1 MAQPATEP
9 AKGSSSTP
17 SPEHTEDAVTS
28 VHPVDEKLHPSRL
41 VPAALQ
47 HIAAMYAGVVTPPL
61 IIGQAV
67 GLDIEGRTRLIAAS
81 LLIAGIATLIQTI
94 GVKGFVGNRLPFVNA
109 ASSAG
114 IAPILAIAETNSE
127 GGQLPA
133 IYGAVMVAGVFCLAV
148 GPFFGRLLRFFPPLV
163 TGVVITLI
171 GVTLMPVPVGW
182 AQGGDK
188 AAADFGA
195 MRNLALAAF
204 TLGVILVIQR
214 FGKGFVKQVALLF
227 GLLIGTLVAIPF
239 GMADFSGLRSA
250 PVAALPTPFAFGAP
264 EFQPAAI
271 LSLCI
276 VMLVLMTE
284 SSAGMLA
291 LGEICDRRADSKVI
305 TRGLRT
311 DGLATLVGPVFGGF
325 PTSAFAQ
332 NVGVVS
338 LTRVRSRYVVAVAG
352 ATLLVLGA
360 FPVLG
365 AVVSLVPMPVL
376 GGAGIVLFGSIAV
389 SGIRTLSE
397 AGLDDSSN
405 IILVAVAL
413 GAGIIPLAA
422 PTFYAEF
429 PAWAQTVLGSGISAG
444 ALVAVTLNLF
454 FHHLGTRSR
463 PRPRHSNPP
472 RVLPCPPRGD
482 STPRPRAAPK
492 EKEAAWQHQRQPI
505 ASPSPRHPIAS
516 SSRTAPSRPSTRT
529 TPSTPRA
536 TSSSP
541 ATGSRRS
548 ARGGHRR
555 TWRT

>member
-1 MAQPATEP
+1 MAQPALGP
-9 AKGSSSTP
+9 APTDGPCPTP
-17 SPEHTEDAVTS
+17 PEGA
-28 VHPVDEKLHPSRL
+28 VHPVDEKLPASRL

-67 GLDIEGRTRLIAAS
+67 GLDTAGQTRLIAAS
-81 LLIAGIATLIQTI
+81 LLIAGLATVLQTL
-94 GVKGFVGNRLPFVNA
+94 GVANFAGNRLPFVNA

-114 IAPILAIAETNSE
+114 IAPMLAIAETSAK
-127 GGQLPA
+127 GHQLPA
-133 IYGAVMVAGVFCLAV
+133 IYGAVMVAGVFCLLV

-171 GVTLMPVPVGW
+171 GVTLMPVPVSW
-182 AQGGDK
+182 AQGGDRS
-188 AAADFGA
+188 AADFGA
-195 MRNLALAAF
+195 MKNLALAAF
-204 TLGVILVIQR
+204 TLVVILLCQR
-214 FGKGFVKQVALLF
+214 FGRGFLRQVALLL
-227 GLLIGTLVAIPF
+227 GLLIGTLAAIPF
-239 GMADFSGLRSA
+239 HLADFSAMRSA
-250 PVAALPTPFAFGAP
+250 PLAALPTPFSFGAP
-264 EFQPAAI
+264 EFHPAAI

-291 LGEICDRRADSKVI
+291 IGEICERRTDGRTIA
-305 TRGLRT
+305 RGLRT
-311 DGLATLVGPVFGGF
+311 DGIATLLGPVFGGF

-352 ATLLVLGA
+352 GALLVLGA

-422 PTFYAEF
+422 PTFYAGF

-444 ALVAVTLNLF
+444 ALTAVLLNLF
-454 FHHLGTRSR
+454 FHHLGTRS
-463 PRPRHSNPP
+463 S
-472 RVLPCPPRGD
+472 V
-482 STPRPRAAPK
+482 
-492 EKEAAWQHQRQPI
+492 
-505 ASPSPRHPIAS
+505 
-516 SSRTAPSRPSTRT
+516 TAPVLK
-529 TPSTPRA
+529 
-536 TSSSP
+536 SS
-541 ATGSRRS
+541 
-548 ARGGHRR
+548 
-555 TWRT
+555 

>member
-1 MAQPATEP
+1 MAQPALGP
-9 AKGSSSTP
+9 AEAEGPCPTP
-17 SPEHTEDAVTS
+17 PGTS
-28 VHPVDEKLHPSRL
+28 VHPVDEKLRPSRL

-67 GLDIEGRTRLIAAS
+67 GLGTAGMTRLIAAS
-81 LLIAGIATLIQTI
+81 LLIAGCATILQTLGI
-94 GVKGFVGNRLPFVNA
+94 GGFAGNRLPFVNA

-114 IAPILAIAETNSE
+114 IAPMLAIAETSAP
-127 GGQLPA
+127 GHQLPA
-133 IYGAVMVAGVFCLAV
+133 IHGAVLVAGGFCLAV

-171 GVTLMPVPVGW
+171 GVTLMPVPVSW
-182 AQGGDK
+182 AQGGDRN
-188 AAADFGA
+188 ATDFGA
-195 MRNLALAAF
+195 MKYLALAAF
-204 TLGVILVIQR
+204 TLVVILLIQR
-214 FGKGFVKQVALLF
+214 FGRGFLKQVALLV
-227 GLLIGTLVAIPF
+227 GLSIGTLAAIPF
-239 GMADFSGLRSA
+239 GLADFSALKSA

-264 EFQPAAI
+264 EFRPAAI

-291 LGEICDRRADSKVI
+291 LGEICDRRTDGRTI

-311 DGLATLVGPVFGGF
+311 DGIATLLGPVFGGF

-338 LTRVRSRYVVAVAG
+338 LTKVRSRYVVAAAG
-352 ATLLVLGA
+352 GALLVLGA

-422 PTFYAEF
+422 PGFYAGF
-429 PAWAQTVLGSGISAG
+429 PSWAQTVLGSGISAG
-444 ALVAVTLNLF
+444 ALVAVLLNLF
-454 FHHLGTRSR
+454 FHHLGT
-463 PRPRHSNPP
+463 H
-472 RVLPCPPRGD
+472 D
-482 STPRPRAAPK
+482 
-492 EKEAAWQHQRQPI
+492 RQ
-505 ASPSPRHPIAS
+505 AVALKS
-516 SSRTAPSRPSTRT
+516 S
-529 TPSTPRA
+529 
-536 TSSSP
+536 
-541 ATGSRRS
+541 
-548 ARGGHRR
+548 
-555 TWRT
+555 

>member
-1 MAQPATEP
+1 MATP
-9 AKGSSSTP
+9 AKGPAEGPCSTP
-17 SPEHTEDAVTS
+17 PAGPE

-67 GLDIEGRTRLIAAS
+67 HLDTAGQTRLIAAS
-81 LLIAGIATLIQTI
+81 LLIAGVATLLQTL
-94 GVKGFVGNRLPFVNA
+94 GVKGLVGNRLPFVNA

-114 IAPILAIAETNSE
+114 IAPMLAIAETNAR
-127 GGQLPA
+127 GDQLPA
-133 IYGAVMVAGVFCLAV
+133 IYGAVMVAGVFCLAI

-171 GVTLMPVPVGW
+171 GVTLMPVPVAW
-182 AQGGDK
+182 AQGGDRT
-188 AAADFGA
+188 AADFGD
-195 MRNLALAAF
+195 MKYLGLAAF
-204 TLGVILVIQR
+204 TLVVILMIQR
-214 FGKGFVKQVALLF
+214 FGRGFVKQVALLL
-227 GLLIGTLVAIPF
+227 GLLIGTMAAIPF
-239 GMADFSGLRSA
+239 GMADFGALRSA
-250 PVAALPTPFAFGAP
+250 PVAALPTPFAFGTP

-271 LSLCI
+271 ISLCL

-291 LGEICDRRADSKVI
+291 IGEICERETSGRTI

-311 DGLATLVGPVFGGF
+311 DGLATLLGPVFGGF

-338 LTRVRSRYVVAVAG
+338 LTKVRSRYVVAAAG
-352 ATLLVLGA
+352 GALLVLGA

-365 AVVSLVPMPVL
+365 AVVSTVPMPVL

-405 IILVAVAL
+405 IILVAVSL

-444 ALVAVTLNLF
+444 ALVAVSLNLF
-454 FHHLGTRSR
+454 FHHLGTR
-463 PRPRHSNPP
+463 
-472 RVLPCPPRGD
+472 G
-482 STPRPRAAPK
+482 
-492 EKEAAWQHQRQPI
+492 
-505 ASPSPRHPIAS
+505 
-516 SSRTAPSRPSTRT
+516 
-529 TPSTPRA
+529 RA
-536 TSSSP
+536 TAAAALKSS
-541 ATGSRRS
+541 
-548 ARGGHRR
+548 
-555 TWRT
+555 

>member
-1 MAQPATEP
+1 MAQDLT
-9 AKGSSSTP
+9 
-17 SPEHTEDAVTS
+17 
-28 VHPVDEKLHPSRL
+28 VHPVDQKLHPSRL

-67 GLDIEGRTRLIAAS
+67 RLDTAGQTRLIAAS
-81 LLIAGIATLIQTI
+81 LLIAGVATLLQTL
-94 GVKGFVGNRLPFVNA
+94 GVKGLVGNRLPFVNA

-114 IAPILAIAETNSE
+114 IAPMLAIAETNAR
-127 GGQLPA
+127 GDQLPA
-133 IYGAVMVAGVFCLAV
+133 IYGAVMVAGFFCLAI

-163 TGVVITLI
+163 TGVVIALI
-171 GVTLMPVPVGW
+171 GVTLMPVPVAW

-188 AAADFGA
+188 TAADFGD
-195 MRNLALAAF
+195 MKYLGLAAF
-204 TLGVILVIQR
+204 TLVVILVIQR
-214 FGKGFVKQVALLF
+214 FGRGFVKQVALLL
-227 GLLIGTLVAIPF
+227 GLLIGTLAAIPF
-239 GMADFSGLRSA
+239 GMADFGALRSA

-271 LSLCI
+271 LSLCL

-291 LGEICDRRADSKVI
+291 IGEICDRETSGGTI

-311 DGLATLVGPVFGGF
+311 DGLATLLGPVFGGF

-338 LTRVRSRYVVAVAG
+338 LTKVRSRYVVAAAG
-352 ATLLVLGA
+352 GALLVLGA

-365 AVVSLVPMPVL
+365 AVVSTVPMPVL

-405 IILVAVAL
+405 IILVAVSL

-444 ALVAVTLNLF
+444 ALVAVSLNLF
-454 FHHLGTRSR
+454 FHHLGTR
-463 PRPRHSNPP
+463 
-472 RVLPCPPRGD
+472 G
-482 STPRPRAAPK
+482 
-492 EKEAAWQHQRQPI
+492 
-505 ASPSPRHPIAS
+505 
-516 SSRTAPSRPSTRT
+516 
-529 TPSTPRA
+529 RA
-536 TSSSP
+536 TAAAALKSS
-541 ATGSRRS
+541 
-548 ARGGHRR
+548 
-555 TWRT
+555 

>member
-1 MAQPATEP
+1 MATP
-9 AKGSSSTP
+9 AKGPAEGPCSTP
-17 SPEHTEDAVTS
+17 PAGPE

-67 GLDIEGRTRLIAAS
+67 RLDTAGQTRLIAAS
-81 LLIAGIATLIQTI
+81 LLIAGVATLLQTL
-94 GVKGFVGNRLPFVNA
+94 GVKGLVGNRLPFVNA

-114 IAPILAIAETNSE
+114 IAPMLAIAETNAR
-127 GGQLPA
+127 GDQLPA
-133 IYGAVMVAGVFCLAV
+133 IYGAVMVAGVFCLAI

-171 GVTLMPVPVGW
+171 GVTLMPVPVAW
-182 AQGGDK
+182 AQGGDRT
-188 AAADFGA
+188 AADFGD
-195 MRNLALAAF
+195 MKYLGLAAF
-204 TLGVILVIQR
+204 TLVVILMIQR
-214 FGKGFVKQVALLF
+214 FGRGFVKQVALLL
-227 GLLIGTLVAIPF
+227 GLLIGTLAAIPF
-239 GMADFSGLRSA
+239 GMADFGALRSA
-250 PVAALPTPFAFGAP
+250 PVAALPTPFAFGTP

-271 LSLCI
+271 ISLCL

-291 LGEICDRRADSKVI
+291 IGEICDRETSGRTI

-311 DGLATLVGPVFGGF
+311 DGLATLLGPVFGGF

-338 LTRVRSRYVVAVAG
+338 LTKVRSRYVVAAAG
-352 ATLLVLGA
+352 GALLVLGV

-365 AVVSLVPMPVL
+365 AVVSTVPMPVL

-405 IILVAVAL
+405 IILVAVSL

-444 ALVAVTLNLF
+444 ALVAVSLNLF
-454 FHHLGTRSR
+454 FHHLGTR
-463 PRPRHSNPP
+463 
-472 RVLPCPPRGD
+472 G
-482 STPRPRAAPK
+482 
-492 EKEAAWQHQRQPI
+492 
-505 ASPSPRHPIAS
+505 
-516 SSRTAPSRPSTRT
+516 
-529 TPSTPRA
+529 RA
-536 TSSSP
+536 TAAAALKSS
-541 ATGSRRS
+541 
-548 ARGGHRR
+548 
-555 TWRT
+555 

>member
-1 MAQPATEP
+1 MAQPATGP
-9 AKGSSSTP
+9 AEGPCSAPPTAAGK
-17 SPEHTEDAVTS
+17 A
-28 VHPVDEKLHPSRL
+28 VHPVDEKLPPSRL

-67 GLDIEGRTRLIAAS
+67 GLDPAGMTRLIAAS
-81 LLIAGIATLIQTI
+81 LLIAGLATILQTLGI
-94 GVKGFVGNRLPFVNA
+94 GAFAGNRLPFVNA

-114 IAPILAIAETNSE
+114 IAPMLAIAETSAP
-127 GGQLPA
+127 GHQLPA
-133 IYGAVMVAGVFCLAV
+133 IYGAVLVAGVFCLAV

-171 GVTLMPVPVGW
+171 GVTLMPVPVAW

-188 AAADFGA
+188 SAADFGA
-195 MRNLALAAF
+195 MKYLALAAF
-204 TLGVILVIQR
+204 TLTVILLIQR
-214 FGKGFVKQVALLF
+214 FGRGFIKQVALLM
-227 GLLIGTLVAIPF
+227 GMLVGTLAAIPF
-239 GMADFSGLRSA
+239 GLADFSALKSA
-250 PVAALPTPFAFGAP
+250 PLAALPTPFVFGAP
-264 EFQPAAI
+264 EFRPAAI

-291 LGEICDRRADSKVI
+291 LGEICDRRTDGRTL

-311 DGLATLVGPVFGGF
+311 DGIATLLGPVFGAF

-338 LTRVRSRYVVAVAG
+338 LTGVRSRYVVATAG
-352 ATLLVLGA
+352 GALLVLGA

-422 PTFYAEF
+422 PAFYAGF
-429 PAWAQTVLGSGISAG
+429 PSWAQTVLGSGISAG
-444 ALVAVTLNLF
+444 ALVAVLLNLF
-454 FHHLGTRSR
+454 FHHLGT
-463 PRPRHSNPP
+463 HS
-472 RVLPCPPRGD
+472 
-482 STPRPRAAPK
+482 
-492 EKEAAWQHQRQPI
+492 
-505 ASPSPRHPIAS
+505 
-516 SSRTAPSRPSTRT
+516 
-529 TPSTPRA
+529 
-536 TSSSP
+536 
-541 ATGSRRS
+541 RS
-548 ARGGHRR
+548 AVALKSS
-555 TWRT
+555 

>member
-1 MAQPATEP
+1 MAVP
-9 AKGSSSTP
+9 AKGPAAAEGPCSTP
-17 SPEHTEDAVTS
+17 PESTIETAEA

-67 GLDIEGRTRLIAAS
+67 HLDTAGQTRLIAAS
-81 LLIAGIATLIQTI
+81 LLIAGVATLLQTL
-94 GVKGFVGNRLPFVNA
+94 GVKGLVGNRLPFVNA

-114 IAPILAIAETNSE
+114 IAPMLAIAETNAK
-127 GGQLPA
+127 GDQLPA
-133 IYGAVMVAGVFCLAV
+133 IYGAVMVAGVFCLAI

-171 GVTLMPVPVGW
+171 GVTLMPVPVSW
-182 AQGGDK
+182 AQGGDRT
-188 AAADFGA
+188 AADYGD
-195 MRNLALAAF
+195 MRYLALAGF
-204 TLGVILVIQR
+204 TLAVILFIQR
-214 FGKGFVKQVALLF
+214 FGRGFVKQVALLF
-227 GLLIGTLVAIPF
+227 GLLIGTLAAIPF
-239 GMADFSGLRSA
+239 GMADFSALRSA

-271 LSLCI
+271 ISLCL

-291 LGEICDRRADSKVI
+291 IGEICERDCDGKTI

-311 DGLATLVGPVFGGF
+311 DGIATFLGPIFGGF

-338 LTRVRSRYVVAVAG
+338 LTKVRSRYVVAVAG
-352 ATLLVLGA
+352 GALLILGA

-365 AVVSLVPMPVL
+365 AVVSMVPMPVL

-405 IILVAVAL
+405 IILVAVSL

-422 PTFYAEF
+422 PGFYADF

-444 ALVAVTLNLF
+444 ALVAVSLNLF
-454 FHHLGTRSR
+454 FHHLGTR
-463 PRPRHSNPP
+463 
-472 RVLPCPPRGD
+472 GG
-482 STPRPRAAPK
+482 TAAALK
-492 EKEAAWQHQRQPI
+492 
-505 ASPSPRHPIAS
+505 S
-516 SSRTAPSRPSTRT
+516 S
-529 TPSTPRA
+529 
-536 TSSSP
+536 
-541 ATGSRRS
+541 
-548 ARGGHRR
+548 
-555 TWRT
+555 

>member
-1 MAQPATEP
+1 MAQPAKRP
-9 AKGSSSTP
+9 AKGPCTTP
-17 SPEHTEDAVTS
+17 PDGQDAQPDC
-28 VHPVDEKLHPSRL
+28 HPVDEKLQPSRL

-67 GLDIEGRTRLIAAS
+67 GLDPAAQTRLIAAG
-81 LLIAGIATLIQTI
+81 LLLAGLATLLQTL
-94 GVKGFVGNRLPFVNA
+94 GVKGFAGNRLPFVNA

-114 IAPILAIAETNSE
+114 IAPILAIAESN
-127 GGQLPA
+127 GKGDQLPA

-171 GVTLMPVPVGW
+171 GVTLMPVPIGW
-182 AQGGDK
+182 AQGGDETSPHHGDMK
-188 AAADFGA
+188 F
-195 MRNLALAAF
+195 LALAAF
-204 TLGVILVIQR
+204 TLVVILLFQR
-214 FGKGFVKQVALLF
+214 FGRGFVKQIALLM
-227 GLLIGTLVAIPF
+227 GLFIGTLAAIPF
-239 GMADFSGLRSA
+239 GLADFSSLSTA
-250 PVAALPTPFAFGAP
+250 PVAALPTPFDFGAP
-264 EFQPAAI
+264 TFQPAAI

-284 SSAGMLA
+284 SSAGMIA
-291 LGEICDRRADSKVI
+291 VGEICDRKTDGKTI

-311 DGLATLVGPVFGGF
+311 DGLATLIGPVFGGF

-352 ATLLVLGA
+352 ATLVVLGA

-405 IILVAVAL
+405 IILVAISL

-422 PTFYAEF
+422 PTFYADF

-444 ALVAVTLNLF
+444 ALVAVSLNLF
-454 FHHLGTRSR
+454 FHHLGTRSG
-463 PRPRHSNPP
+463 
-472 RVLPCPPRGD
+472 V
-482 STPRPRAAPK
+482 TAA
-492 EKEAAWQHQRQPI
+492 AALK
-505 ASPSPRHPIAS
+505 SP
-516 SSRTAPSRPSTRT
+516 
-529 TPSTPRA
+529 
-536 TSSSP
+536 
-541 ATGSRRS
+541 
-548 ARGGHRR
+548 
-555 TWRT
+555 

>member
-1 MAQPATEP
+1 MAQPATGP
-9 AKGSSSTP
+9 AEAPCSTP
-17 SPEHTEDAVTS
+17 PVHDQDAVTS

-61 IIGQAV
+61 IIGQAC
-67 GLDIEGRTRLIAAS
+67 GLDLAARTRLIAAS
-81 LLIAGIATLIQTI
+81 LLIAGVATILQTL
-94 GVKGFVGNRLPFVNA
+94 GVKGFIGNRLPFVNA

-114 IAPILAIAETNSE
+114 IAPILAIAETNDP
-127 GGQLPA
+127 GRQLPA
-133 IYGAVMVAGVFCLAV
+133 IYGAVMVAGVFCLAI

-182 AQGGDK
+182 AQGGDET
-188 AAADFGA
+188 AADFGA
-195 MRNLALAAF
+195 MHHLALAGF
-204 TLGVILVIQR
+204 TLAVILLIQR
-214 FGKGFVKQVALLF
+214 FGRGFVKQVALLF
-227 GLLIGTLVAIPF
+227 GLLLGTLAAIPF
-239 GMADFSGLRSA
+239 GMADFSGLKSA
-250 PVAALPTPFAFGAP
+250 PVAALPAPFAFGAP

-291 LGEICDRRADSKVI
+291 LGEICDRRTDARTI

-311 DGLATLVGPVFGGF
+311 DGIATLLGPVFGGF

-352 ATLLVLGA
+352 ATLIVLGA

-422 PTFYAEF
+422 PTFYADF

-444 ALVAVTLNLF
+444 ALVAVSLNLF
-454 FHHLGTRSR
+454 FHHLGTRS
-463 PRPRHSNPP
+463 
-472 RVLPCPPRGD
+472 G
-482 STPRPRAAPK
+482 
-492 EKEAAWQHQRQPI
+492 
-505 ASPSPRHPIAS
+505 
-516 SSRTAPSRPSTRT
+516 RTAP
-529 TPSTPRA
+529 A
-536 TSSSP
+536 LKSS
-541 ATGSRRS
+541 
-548 ARGGHRR
+548 
-555 TWRT
+555 

>member
-1 MAQPATEP
+1 MAQPATGP
-9 AKGSSSTP
+9 AEGPCNHPPT
-17 SPEHTEDAVTS
+17 TAADTA
-28 VHPVDEKLHPSRL
+28 VHPVDEKLPPARL

-67 GLDIEGRTRLIAAS
+67 GLDTAGMTRLIAAS
-81 LLIAGIATLIQTI
+81 LLIAGLATILQTV
-94 GVKGFVGNRLPFVNA
+94 GLGRFAGNRLPFVNA

-114 IAPILAIAETNSE
+114 IAPMLAIAETSAP
-127 GGQLPA
+127 GHQLPA
-133 IYGAVMVAGVFCLAV
+133 IYGAVLVAGVFCLAV

-171 GVTLMPVPVGW
+171 GVTLMPVPVAW
-182 AQGGDK
+182 AQGGD
-188 AAADFGA
+188 ATAADFGA
-195 MRNLALAAF
+195 MKYLALAAF
-204 TLGVILVIQR
+204 TLVVILLIQR
-214 FGKGFVKQVALLF
+214 FGRGFLKQVALLMGMF
-227 GLLIGTLVAIPF
+227 VGTLAAIPF
-239 GMADFSGLRSA
+239 GLADFSALKSA
-250 PVAALPTPFAFGAP
+250 PLAALPTPFAFGAP

-291 LGEICDRRADSKVI
+291 LGEICDRRTDGRTI

-311 DGLATLVGPVFGGF
+311 DGIATLLGPVFGGF

-338 LTRVRSRYVVAVAG
+338 LTRVRSRYVVAAAG
-352 ATLLVLGA
+352 GALLILGA

-422 PTFYAEF
+422 PTFYAGF

-444 ALVAVTLNLF
+444 ALVAVVLNLF
-454 FHHLGTRSR
+454 FHHLGT
-463 PRPRHSNPP
+463 H
-472 RVLPCPPRGD
+472 
-482 STPRPRAAPK
+482 
-492 EKEAAWQHQRQPI
+492 
-505 ASPSPRHPIAS
+505 
-516 SSRTAPSRPSTRT
+516 SRTAV
-529 TPSTPRA
+529 A
-536 TSSSP
+536 LKSS
-541 ATGSRRS
+541 
-548 ARGGHRR
+548 
-555 TWRT
+555 

>member
-1 MAQPATEP
+1 MATP
-9 AKGSSSTP
+9 AKGPAEGPCST
-17 SPEHTEDAVTS
+17 SPAGPE

-67 GLDIEGRTRLIAAS
+67 HLDTAGQTRLIAAS
-81 LLIAGIATLIQTI
+81 LLIAGVATLLQTL
-94 GVKGFVGNRLPFVNA
+94 GVKGLVGNRLPFVNA

-114 IAPILAIAETNSE
+114 IAPMLAIAETNAR
-127 GGQLPA
+127 GDQLPA
-133 IYGAVMVAGVFCLAV
+133 IYGAVMVAGVFCLAI

-171 GVTLMPVPVGW
+171 GVTLMPVPVAW
-182 AQGGDK
+182 AQGGDRT
-188 AAADFGA
+188 AADFGD
-195 MRNLALAAF
+195 MKYLGLAAF
-204 TLGVILVIQR
+204 TLVVILMIQR
-214 FGKGFVKQVALLF
+214 FGRGFVKQVALLL
-227 GLLIGTLVAIPF
+227 GLLIGTMAAVPF
-239 GMADFSGLRSA
+239 GMADFGALRSA
-250 PVAALPTPFAFGAP
+250 PVAALPTPFAFGTP

-271 LSLCI
+271 ISLCL

-291 LGEICDRRADSKVI
+291 IGEICERETSGRTI

-311 DGLATLVGPVFGGF
+311 DGLATLLGPVFGGF

-338 LTRVRSRYVVAVAG
+338 LTKVRSRYVVAAAG
-352 ATLLVLGA
+352 GALLVLGA

-365 AVVSLVPMPVL
+365 AVVSTVPMPVL

-405 IILVAVAL
+405 IILVAVSL

-444 ALVAVTLNLF
+444 ALVAVSLNLF
-454 FHHLGTRSR
+454 FHHLGTR
-463 PRPRHSNPP
+463 
-472 RVLPCPPRGD
+472 G
-482 STPRPRAAPK
+482 
-492 EKEAAWQHQRQPI
+492 
-505 ASPSPRHPIAS
+505 
-516 SSRTAPSRPSTRT
+516 
-529 TPSTPRA
+529 RA
-536 TSSSP
+536 TAAAALKSS
-541 ATGSRRS
+541 
-548 ARGGHRR
+548 
-555 TWRT
+555 

>member
-1 MAQPATEP
+1 MAQQ
-9 AKGSSSTP
+9 SHV
-17 SPEHTEDAVTS
+17 EHHPVTD
-28 VHPVDEKLHPSRL
+28 VHPVDEKLGPKRL

-61 IIGQAV
+61 IIGQAAH
-67 GLDIEGRTRLIAAS
+67 LDSAGQTRLIAAS
-81 LLIAGIATLIQTI
+81 LLIAGLATLLQTLGI
-94 GVKGFVGNRLPFVNA
+94 RKFAGNRLPFVNA

-114 IAPILAIAETNSE
+114 ITPMLAIAETTAK
-127 GGQLPA
+127 GHQLPA

-148 GPFFGRLLRFFPPLV
+148 GPFFGKLLKFFPPLV

-182 AQGGDK
+182 AQGGDAK
-188 AAADFGA
+188 ASDYGD
-195 MRNLALAAF
+195 MKYLALAGF
-204 TLGVILVIQR
+204 TLVVILLIQR
-214 FGKGFVKQVALLF
+214 FTRGFIKQIALLL
-227 GLLIGTLVAIPF
+227 GLVIGTLAAIPF
-239 GMADFSGLRSA
+239 GLADFSSIREA
-250 PVAALPTPFAFGAP
+250 PIAALPTPFAFGPP

-291 LGEICDRRADSKVI
+291 LGEICDRECTGKTI

-311 DGLATLVGPVFGGF
+311 DGIATLIGPIFGGF

-338 LTRVRSRYVVAVAG
+338 LTKVRSRYVVAVAG
-352 ATLLVLGA
+352 GALIVLGA

-405 IILVAVAL
+405 IILVAVSL

-422 PTFYAEF
+422 PTFYADF

-444 ALVAVTLNLF
+444 ALVAVLLNLF
-454 FHHLGTRSR
+454 FHHLGTRST
-463 PRPRHSNPP
+463 
-472 RVLPCPPRGD
+472 PRGAVL
-482 STPRPRAAPK
+482 SA
-492 EKEAAWQHQRQPI
+492 
-505 ASPSPRHPIAS
+505 ASP
-516 SSRTAPSRPSTRT
+516 
-529 TPSTPRA
+529 
-536 TSSSP
+536 
-541 ATGSRRS
+541 GS
-548 ARGGHRR
+548 G
-555 TWRT
+555 TQIP

>member
-1 MAQPATEP
+1 MAQPATGP
-9 AKGSSSTP
+9 AEGPGNDP
-17 SPEHTEDAVTS
+17 SNTLVDTA
-28 VHPVDEKLHPSRL
+28 VHPVDEKLPPARL

-67 GLDIEGRTRLIAAS
+67 GLDTAGMTRLIAAS
-81 LLIAGIATLIQTI
+81 LLIAGLATILQTV
-94 GVKGFVGNRLPFVNA
+94 GLGAFAGNRLPFVNA

-114 IAPILAIAETNSE
+114 IAPMLAIAETSAP
-127 GGQLPA
+127 GHQLPA
-133 IYGAVMVAGVFCLAV
+133 IYGAVLVAGVFCLAV

-171 GVTLMPVPVGW
+171 GVTLMPVPVAW
-182 AQGGDK
+182 AQGGD
-188 AAADFGA
+188 ATAADFGA
-195 MRNLALAAF
+195 MKYLALGAF
-204 TLGVILVIQR
+204 TLVVILLIQR
-214 FGKGFVKQVALLF
+214 FGRGFLKQVALLMGMF
-227 GLLIGTLVAIPF
+227 VGTLAAIPF
-239 GMADFSGLRSA
+239 GLADFSALRSA
-250 PVAALPTPFAFGAP
+250 PLAALPTPFAFGVP

-291 LGEICDRRADSKVI
+291 LGEICDRRTDGRTI

-311 DGLATLVGPVFGGF
+311 DGIATLLGPVFGGF

-352 ATLLVLGA
+352 GALLILGA

-422 PTFYAEF
+422 PTFYAGF

-444 ALVAVTLNLF
+444 ALVAVVLNLF
-454 FHHLGTRSR
+454 FHHLGT
-463 PRPRHSNPP
+463 H
-472 RVLPCPPRGD
+472 
-482 STPRPRAAPK
+482 
-492 EKEAAWQHQRQPI
+492 
-505 ASPSPRHPIAS
+505 
-516 SSRTAPSRPSTRT
+516 SRTAV
-529 TPSTPRA
+529 A
-536 TSSSP
+536 LKSS
-541 ATGSRRS
+541 
-548 ARGGHRR
+548 
-555 TWRT
+555 

>member
-1 MAQPATEP
+1 MAQPATGP
-9 AKGSSSTP
+9 AEGPKPLTGT
-17 SPEHTEDAVTS
+17 A
-28 VHPVDEKLHPSRL
+28 VHPCDEKLPPARL

-67 GLDIEGRTRLIAAS
+67 GLDTAGMTRLIAAS
-81 LLIAGIATLIQTI
+81 LLIAGLATIVQTI
-94 GVKGFVGNRLPFVNA
+94 GIGAFAGNRLPFVNA

-114 IAPILAIAETNSE
+114 IAPMLAIAETSAP
-127 GGQLPA
+127 GHQLPA
-133 IYGAVMVAGVFCLAV
+133 IYGAVLVAGVFCLTV

-171 GVTLMPVPVGW
+171 GVTLMPVPVAW
-182 AQGGDK
+182 AQGGD
-188 AAADFGA
+188 ATAADFGA
-195 MRNLALAAF
+195 MKYLALAAF
-204 TLGVILVIQR
+204 TLVVILLIQR
-214 FGKGFVKQVALLF
+214 FGRGFLKQVALLVGMF
-227 GLLIGTLVAIPF
+227 VGTLAAIPF
-239 GMADFSGLRSA
+239 GLADFSALKSA
-250 PVAALPTPFAFGAP
+250 PLAALPTPFAFGAP
-264 EFQPAAI
+264 EFHPAAI

-291 LGEICDRRADSKVI
+291 LGEICDRRTDGRTI

-311 DGLATLVGPVFGGF
+311 DGIATLLGPVFGGF

-338 LTRVRSRYVVAVAG
+338 LTRVRSRYVVAAAG
-352 ATLLVLGA
+352 GALLVLGA

-422 PTFYAEF
+422 PTFYAGF

-444 ALVAVTLNLF
+444 ALVAVVLNLF
-454 FHHLGTRSR
+454 FHHLGT
-463 PRPRHSNPP
+463 H
-472 RVLPCPPRGD
+472 
-482 STPRPRAAPK
+482 
-492 EKEAAWQHQRQPI
+492 
-505 ASPSPRHPIAS
+505 
-516 SSRTAPSRPSTRT
+516 SRTAV
-529 TPSTPRA
+529 A
-536 TSSSP
+536 LKSS
-541 ATGSRRS
+541 
-548 ARGGHRR
+548 
-555 TWRT
+555 

>member
-1 MAQPATEP
+1 MAQPATGP
-9 AKGSSSTP
+9 AEAPKPLTA
-17 SPEHTEDAVTS
+17 TA
-28 VHPVDEKLHPSRL
+28 VHPCDEKLPAARL

-67 GLDIEGRTRLIAAS
+67 GLDTAGMTRLIAAS
-81 LLIAGIATLIQTI
+81 LLIAGLATIVQTVGI
-94 GVKGFVGNRLPFVNA
+94 GTFAGNRLPFVNA

-114 IAPILAIAETNSE
+114 IAPMLAIAETSAP
-127 GGQLPA
+127 GHQLPA
-133 IYGAVMVAGVFCLAV
+133 IYGAVLVAGAFCLTV

-171 GVTLMPVPVGW
+171 GVTLMPVPIAW
-182 AQGGDK
+182 AQGGD
-188 AAADFGA
+188 ATATDFGA
-195 MRNLALAAF
+195 MKYLALAAF
-204 TLGVILVIQR
+204 TLVVILLVQR
-214 FGKGFVKQVALLF
+214 FGRGFLKQVALLVGMF
-227 GLLIGTLVAIPF
+227 VGTLAAIPF
-239 GMADFSGLRSA
+239 GLADFSALKSA
-250 PVAALPTPFAFGAP
+250 PLAALPTPFAFGAP
-264 EFQPAAI
+264 EFHPAAI

-291 LGEICDRRADSKVI
+291 LGEICERRTDGRTI

-311 DGLATLVGPVFGGF
+311 DGIATLLGPVFGGF

-338 LTRVRSRYVVAVAG
+338 LTRVRSRYVVAAAG
-352 ATLLVLGA
+352 GALLILGA

-405 IILVAVAL
+405 IILVSVAL

-422 PTFYAEF
+422 PAFYAGF

-444 ALVAVTLNLF
+444 ALVAVVLNLF
-454 FHHLGTRSR
+454 FHHLGT
-463 PRPRHSNPP
+463 H
-472 RVLPCPPRGD
+472 
-482 STPRPRAAPK
+482 
-492 EKEAAWQHQRQPI
+492 
-505 ASPSPRHPIAS
+505 
-516 SSRTAPSRPSTRT
+516 SRTAV
-529 TPSTPRA
+529 A
-536 TSSSP
+536 LKSS
-541 ATGSRRS
+541 
-548 ARGGHRR
+548 
-555 TWRT
+555 

>member
-1 MAQPATEP
+1 MATP
-9 AKGSSSTP
+9 AKGPAEGPCSTP
-17 SPEHTEDAVTS
+17 PTGPE

-67 GLDIEGRTRLIAAS
+67 HLDTAGQTRLIAAS
-81 LLIAGIATLIQTI
+81 LLIAGVATLLQTL
-94 GVKGFVGNRLPFVNA
+94 GVKGLVGNRLPFVNA

-114 IAPILAIAETNSE
+114 IAPMLAIAETNAR
-127 GGQLPA
+127 GDQLPA
-133 IYGAVMVAGVFCLAV
+133 IYGAVMVAGVFCLAI

-171 GVTLMPVPVGW
+171 GVTLMPVPVAW
-182 AQGGDK
+182 AQGGDRT
-188 AAADFGA
+188 AADFGD
-195 MRNLALAAF
+195 MKYLGLAAF
-204 TLGVILVIQR
+204 TLVVILMIQR
-214 FGKGFVKQVALLF
+214 FARGFVKQVALLL
-227 GLLIGTLVAIPF
+227 GLLIGTLAAIPF
-239 GMADFSGLRSA
+239 GMADFDALRSA

-271 LSLCI
+271 ISLCL

-291 LGEICDRRADSKVI
+291 IGEICDRETSGRTI

-311 DGLATLVGPVFGGF
+311 DGLATLLGPVFGGF

-338 LTRVRSRYVVAVAG
+338 LTKVRSRYVVAAAG
-352 ATLLVLGA
+352 GALLVLGA

-365 AVVSLVPMPVL
+365 AVVSTVPMPVL

-405 IILVAVAL
+405 IILVAVSL

-444 ALVAVTLNLF
+444 ALVAVSLNLF
-454 FHHLGTRSR
+454 FHHLGTR
-463 PRPRHSNPP
+463 
-472 RVLPCPPRGD
+472 G
-482 STPRPRAAPK
+482 
-492 EKEAAWQHQRQPI
+492 
-505 ASPSPRHPIAS
+505 
-516 SSRTAPSRPSTRT
+516 
-529 TPSTPRA
+529 RA
-536 TSSSP
+536 TAAAALKSS
-541 ATGSRRS
+541 
-548 ARGGHRR
+548 
-555 TWRT
+555 

>member
-1 MAQPATEP
+1 MAQPATGTAEGP
-9 AKGSSSTP
+9 KPNIGTA
-17 SPEHTEDAVTS
+17 
-28 VHPVDEKLHPSRL
+28 VHPCDEKLPPSRL

-67 GLDIEGRTRLIAAS
+67 GLDTAGMTRLIAAS
-81 LLIAGIATLIQTI
+81 LLIAGLATIVQTI
-94 GVKGFVGNRLPFVNA
+94 GLGAFAGNRLPFVNA

-114 IAPILAIAETNSE
+114 IAPMLAIAETSAP
-127 GGQLPA
+127 GHQLPA
-133 IYGAVMVAGVFCLAV
+133 IYGAVLVAGVFCLTV

-171 GVTLMPVPVGW
+171 GVTLMPVPVAW
-182 AQGGDK
+182 AQGGDA

-195 MRNLALAAF
+195 MKYLALAAF
-204 TLGVILVIQR
+204 TLVVILLIQR
-214 FGKGFVKQVALLF
+214 FGRGFLKQVALLVGMF
-227 GLLIGTLVAIPF
+227 VGTLAAIPF
-239 GMADFSGLRSA
+239 GLADFSALKSA
-250 PVAALPTPFAFGAP
+250 PLAALPTPFAFGAP
-264 EFQPAAI
+264 EFHPAAI

-291 LGEICDRRADSKVI
+291 LGEICDRRTDGRTI

-311 DGLATLVGPVFGGF
+311 DGIATLLGPVFGGF

-338 LTRVRSRYVVAVAG
+338 LTRVRSRYVVAAAG
-352 ATLLVLGA
+352 GALLILGV

-422 PTFYAEF
+422 PTFYAGF

-444 ALVAVTLNLF
+444 ALVAVVLNLF
-454 FHHLGTRSR
+454 FHHLGTHSR
-463 PRPRHSNPP
+463 PA
-472 RVLPCPPRGD
+472 VAL
-482 STPRPRAAPK
+482 K
-492 EKEAAWQHQRQPI
+492 
-505 ASPSPRHPIAS
+505 S
-516 SSRTAPSRPSTRT
+516 S
-529 TPSTPRA
+529 
-536 TSSSP
+536 
-541 ATGSRRS
+541 
-548 ARGGHRR
+548 
-555 TWRT
+555 

>member
-1 MAQPATEP
+1 MAVP
-9 AKGSSSTP
+9 AKGPAEAEGPCSDPTGP
-17 SPEHTEDAVTS
+17 SERSARDVAA
-28 VHPVDEKLHPSRL
+28 HPVDEKLHVSRL

-67 GLDIEGRTRLIAAS
+67 RLDTAGQTRLIAAS
-81 LLIAGIATLIQTI
+81 LLIAGVATLLQTL

-114 IAPILAIAETNSE
+114 IAPMLAIAETNAQGS
-127 GGQLPA
+127 QLPA
-133 IYGAVMVAGVFCLAV
+133 IYGAVMVAGVFCLAI

-188 AAADFGA
+188 TAADYGD
-195 MRNLALAAF
+195 MRYLALAAF
-204 TLGVILVIQR
+204 TLVVILLIQR
-214 FGKGFVKQVALLF
+214 FGRGFVKQVALLF
-227 GLLIGTLVAIPF
+227 GLLIGTLAAVPF
-239 GMADFSGLRSA
+239 GMADFSSIRSA
-250 PVAALPTPFAFGAP
+250 PIAALPTPFAFGAP

-271 LSLCI
+271 VSLCL

-291 LGEICDRRADSKVI
+291 IGEICERDCDGRTI

-311 DGLATLVGPVFGGF
+311 DGIATFLGPVFGGF

-338 LTRVRSRYVVAVAG
+338 LTKVRSRYVVAVAG
-352 ATLLVLGA
+352 AALLVLGA

-365 AVVSLVPMPVL
+365 AVVSMVPMPVL

-405 IILVAVAL
+405 IILVAVSL

-422 PTFYAEF
+422 PTFYADF

-444 ALVAVTLNLF
+444 ALVAVSLNLF
-454 FHHLGTRSR
+454 FHHLGTRGSA
-463 PRPRHSNPP
+463 
-472 RVLPCPPRGD
+472 
-482 STPRPRAAPK
+482 TAA
-492 EKEAAWQHQRQPI
+492 AALK
-505 ASPSPRHPIAS
+505 S
-516 SSRTAPSRPSTRT
+516 S
-529 TPSTPRA
+529 
-536 TSSSP
+536 
-541 ATGSRRS
+541 
-548 ARGGHRR
+548 
-555 TWRT
+555 

>member
-1 MAQPATEP
+1 MAQPATGP
-9 AKGSSSTP
+9 AKGPCSAP
-17 SPEHTEDAVTS
+17 PESS
-28 VHPVDEKLHPSRL
+28 VHPVDEKLPASRL
-41 VPAALQ
+41 FPAALQ

-67 GLDIEGRTRLIAAS
+67 GLDTAGMTRLIAAS
-81 LLIAGIATLIQTI
+81 LLIAGLATLLQTL
-94 GVKGFVGNRLPFVNA
+94 GAGRFAGNRLPFVNA

-114 IAPILAIAETNSE
+114 IAPMLAIAETSAP
-127 GGQLPA
+127 GHQLPQ
-133 IYGAVMVAGVFCLAV
+133 IYGAVLVAGVFCLAL

-171 GVTLMPVPVGW
+171 GVTLMPVPVAW

-188 AAADFGA
+188 NAADFGA
-195 MRNLALAAF
+195 MKYLALAAF
-204 TLGVILVIQR
+204 TLAVILLIQR
-214 FGKGFVKQVALLF
+214 FGRGFVRQVALLMGMF
-227 GLLIGTLVAIPF
+227 VGTLAAIPF
-239 GMADFSGLRSA
+239 GLADFSALKSA
-250 PVAALPTPFAFGAP
+250 PLAALPTPFAFGAP

-291 LGEICDRRADSKVI
+291 LGEICERPTDGRTI

-311 DGLATLVGPVFGGF
+311 DGIATLFGPVFGGF

-338 LTRVRSRYVVAVAG
+338 LTKVRSRYVVAAAG
-352 ATLLVLGA
+352 GALLILGA

-413 GAGIIPLAA
+413 GAGIVPLAA
-422 PTFYAEF
+422 PAFYAGF
-429 PAWAQTVLGSGISAG
+429 PSWAQTVLGSGISAG
-444 ALVAVTLNLF
+444 ALVAVLLNLF
-454 FHHLGTRSR
+454 FHHLGT
-463 PRPRHSNPP
+463 H
-472 RVLPCPPRGD
+472 
-482 STPRPRAAPK
+482 
-492 EKEAAWQHQRQPI
+492 
-505 ASPSPRHPIAS
+505 
-516 SSRTAPSRPSTRT
+516 SRTAV
-529 TPSTPRA
+529 A
-536 TSSSP
+536 LKSS
-541 ATGSRRS
+541 
-548 ARGGHRR
+548 
-555 TWRT
+555 

>member
-1 MAQPATEP
+1 MAQPATGP
-9 AKGSSSTP
+9 AEGPGKDP
-17 SPEHTEDAVTS
+17 SKTLADTA
-28 VHPVDEKLHPSRL
+28 VHPVDEKLPPARL

-67 GLDIEGRTRLIAAS
+67 GLDTAGMTRLIAAS
-81 LLIAGIATLIQTI
+81 LLIAGLATILQTV
-94 GVKGFVGNRLPFVNA
+94 GLGRFAGNRLPFVNA

-114 IAPILAIAETNSE
+114 IAPMLAIAETSAP
-127 GGQLPA
+127 GHQLPA
-133 IYGAVMVAGVFCLAV
+133 IYGAVLVAGVFCLAV

-171 GVTLMPVPVGW
+171 GVTLMPVPVAW
-182 AQGGDK
+182 AQGGD
-188 AAADFGA
+188 ATAADFGA
-195 MRNLALAAF
+195 MKYLALAAF
-204 TLGVILVIQR
+204 TLVVILLIQR
-214 FGKGFVKQVALLF
+214 FGRGFLKQVALLMGMFVGTLAAVPF
-227 GLLIGTLVAIPF
+227 GL
-239 GMADFSGLRSA
+239 ADFSALKSA
-250 PVAALPTPFAFGAP
+250 PLAALPTPFASGAP

-291 LGEICDRRADSKVI
+291 LGEICDRRTDGRTI

-311 DGLATLVGPVFGGF
+311 DGIATLLGPVFGGF

-338 LTRVRSRYVVAVAG
+338 LTRVRSRYVVAAAG
-352 ATLLVLGA
+352 GALLILGA

-422 PTFYAEF
+422 PTFYAGF

-444 ALVAVTLNLF
+444 ALVAVVLNLF
-454 FHHLGTRSR
+454 FHHLGT
-463 PRPRHSNPP
+463 H
-472 RVLPCPPRGD
+472 
-482 STPRPRAAPK
+482 
-492 EKEAAWQHQRQPI
+492 
-505 ASPSPRHPIAS
+505 
-516 SSRTAPSRPSTRT
+516 SRTAV
-529 TPSTPRA
+529 A
-536 TSSSP
+536 LKSS
-541 ATGSRRS
+541 
-548 ARGGHRR
+548 
-555 TWRT
+555 

>member
-1 MAQPATEP
+1 MAQQEQAPHHPAP
-9 AKGSSSTP
+9 P
-17 SPEHTEDAVTS
+17 
-28 VHPVDEKLHPSRL
+28 VHPVDEKPAVKRL

-67 GLDIEGRTRLIAAS
+67 GLDIAGRTRLIAAS
-81 LLIAGIATLIQTI
+81 LLIAGLATLLQTLGI
-94 GVKGFVGNRLPFVNA
+94 RKFVGNRLPFVNA

-114 IAPILAIAETNSE
+114 ITPMLAIAETTAK
-127 GGQLPA
+127 GHQLPA
-133 IYGAVMVAGVFCLAV
+133 IYGAVMCAGVFCLAI
-148 GPFFGRLLRFFPPLV
+148 GPFFGKLLRFFPPLV

-188 AAADFGA
+188 QAADFGS
-195 MRNLALAAF
+195 MKNLALAGF
-204 TLGVILVIQR
+204 TLLVVLLIQR
-214 FGKGFVKQVALLF
+214 FTKGFVKQIA
-227 GLLIGTLVAIPF
+227 LLIGLVVGTIAAIPF
-239 GMADFSGLRSA
+239 GMASFEGLRSA
-250 PVAALPTPFAFGAP
+250 PIAALPTPFSFGPP

-291 LGEICDRRADSKVI
+291 LGEICERKTTGATI

-311 DGLATLVGPVFGGF
+311 DGIATLLGPIFGGL

-338 LTRVRSRYVVAVAG
+338 LTRVRSRYVVALAG
-352 ATLLVLGA
+352 AVLLVLGA

-405 IILVAVAL
+405 IILVAVSL

-422 PTFYAEF
+422 PTFYSGF

-454 FHHLGTRSR
+454 FHHLGTRS
-463 PRPRHSNPP
+463 S
-472 RVLPCPPRGD
+472 
-482 STPRPRAAPK
+482 SRAAVLS
-492 EKEAAWQHQRQPI
+492 AV
-505 ASPSPRHPIAS
+505 SP
-516 SSRTAPSRPSTRT
+516 
-529 TPSTPRA
+529 
-536 TSSSP
+536 
-541 ATGSRRS
+541 GS
-548 ARGGHRR
+548 G
-555 TWRT
+555 TQIP

>member
-1 MAQPATEP
+1 MAQPATGP
-9 AKGSSSTP
+9 AAAEGPGSAPSDTAETADEQSTA
-17 SPEHTEDAVTS
+17 DC
-28 VHPVDEKLHPSRL
+28 HPVDEKLHPSRL

-61 IIGQAV
+61 IIGQAC
-67 GLDIEGRTRLIAAS
+67 GLDTVAQTRLIAAG
-81 LLIAGIATLIQTI
+81 LLIAGLATILQTL

-114 IAPILAIAETNSE
+114 IAPILAIAETNAK
-127 GGQLPA
+127 GDQLPA

-148 GPFFGRLLRFFPPLV
+148 GPFFGKLLRFFPPLV

-171 GVTLMPVPVGW
+171 GVTLMPVPVKW
-182 AQGGDK
+182 AQGGD
-188 AAADFGA
+188 DTDPTFGD
-195 MRNLALAAF
+195 MKYLALAAF
-204 TLGVILVIQR
+204 TLVVILLFQR
-214 FGKGFVKQVALLF
+214 FGRGFLKQVALLAGMF
-227 GLLIGTLVAIPF
+227 IGTLAAIPF
-239 GMADFSGLRSA
+239 GMADFTSVQTA
-250 PVAALPTPFAFGAP
+250 PLAALPTPFAAGAP
-264 EFQPAAI
+264 IFQPAAI

-284 SSAGMLA
+284 SAAGMLA
-291 LGEICDRRADSKVI
+291 LGEICERKTDGRTI

-311 DGLATLVGPVFGGF
+311 DGIATLVGPVFGGF

-352 ATLLVLGA
+352 GALIVLGA

-365 AVVSLVPMPVL
+365 AVVNVVPMPVL

-454 FHHLGTRSR
+454 FHHLGTR
-463 PRPRHSNPP
+463 
-472 RVLPCPPRGD
+472 G
-482 STPRPRAAPK
+482 STAAALK
-492 EKEAAWQHQRQPI
+492 
-505 ASPSPRHPIAS
+505 S
-516 SSRTAPSRPSTRT
+516 S
-529 TPSTPRA
+529 
-536 TSSSP
+536 
-541 ATGSRRS
+541 
-548 ARGGHRR
+548 
-555 TWRT
+555 

>member
-1 MAQPATEP
+1 MAQPATGP
-9 AKGSSSTP
+9 AEGPCTT
-17 SPEHTEDAVTS
+17 SPTTAPDTA
-28 VHPVDEKLHPSRL
+28 VHPVDEKLPPARL

-67 GLDIEGRTRLIAAS
+67 GLDTAGMTRLIAAS
-81 LLIAGIATLIQTI
+81 LLIAGLATVLQTI
-94 GVKGFVGNRLPFVNA
+94 GIGAFAGNRLPFVNA

-114 IAPILAIAETNSE
+114 IAPMLAIAETSAP
-127 GGQLPA
+127 GHQLPA
-133 IYGAVMVAGVFCLAV
+133 IYGAVIVAGVFCLAV

-171 GVTLMPVPVGW
+171 GVTLMPVPVAW
-182 AQGGDK
+182 AQGGD
-188 AAADFGA
+188 ATAADFGA
-195 MRNLALAAF
+195 MKYLALAAF
-204 TLGVILVIQR
+204 TLVVILLIQR
-214 FGKGFVKQVALLF
+214 FGRGFLKQVALLMGMF
-227 GLLIGTLVAIPF
+227 VGTLAAIPF
-239 GMADFSGLRSA
+239 GLADFSALKSA
-250 PVAALPTPFAFGAP
+250 PLAALPTPFAFGAP

-291 LGEICDRRADSKVI
+291 LGEICDRRTDGRTI

-311 DGLATLVGPVFGGF
+311 DGIATLLGPVFGGF

-338 LTRVRSRYVVAVAG
+338 LTRVRSRYVVAAAG
-352 ATLLVLGA
+352 GALLILGA

-422 PTFYAEF
+422 PTFYAGF

-444 ALVAVTLNLF
+444 ALVAVVLNLF
-454 FHHLGTRSR
+454 FHHLGT
-463 PRPRHSNPP
+463 H
-472 RVLPCPPRGD
+472 
-482 STPRPRAAPK
+482 
-492 EKEAAWQHQRQPI
+492 
-505 ASPSPRHPIAS
+505 
-516 SSRTAPSRPSTRT
+516 SRTAV
-529 TPSTPRA
+529 A
-536 TSSSP
+536 LKSS
-541 ATGSRRS
+541 
-548 ARGGHRR
+548 
-555 TWRT
+555 

>member
-1 MAQPATEP
+1 MAVQ
-9 AKGSSSTP
+9 AKGPAEAEGPCPTP
-17 SPEHTEDAVTS
+17 PFTTS
-28 VHPVDEKLHPSRL
+28 AEVHPVDEKLHPSRL

-67 GLDIEGRTRLIAAS
+67 GLDTAGRTRLIAAS
-81 LLIAGIATLIQTI
+81 LLIAGVATLLQTL
-94 GVKGFVGNRLPFVNA
+94 GVKGLVGNRLPFVNA

-114 IAPILAIAETNSE
+114 IAPMLAIAETNAK
-127 GGQLPA
+127 GDQLPA
-133 IYGAVMVAGVFCLAV
+133 IYGAVMVAGVFCLAI

-182 AQGGDK
+182 AQGGDATAK
-188 AAADFGA
+188 DYGD
-195 MRNLALAAF
+195 MRYLALAGF
-204 TLGVILVIQR
+204 TLVVILLIQR
-214 FGKGFVKQVALLF
+214 FGRGFVKQVALLF
-227 GLLIGTLVAIPF
+227 GLLIGTLAAIPF
-239 GMADFSGLRSA
+239 GMADFSALGSA

-264 EFQPAAI
+264 TFQPAAI
-271 LSLCI
+271 VSLCL

-291 LGEICDRRADSKVI
+291 IGEICDRETSGRTI

-311 DGLATLVGPVFGGF
+311 DGIATFLGPVFGGF

-338 LTRVRSRYVVAVAG
+338 LTKVRSRYVVAVAG
-352 ATLLVLGA
+352 GALLILGV
-360 FPVLG
+360 FPMLG

-405 IILVAVAL
+405 IILVAVSL

-422 PTFYAEF
+422 PTFYADF

-454 FHHLGTRSR
+454 FHHLGTRS
-463 PRPRHSNPP
+463 SASAAAA
-472 RVLPCPPRGD
+472 LK
-482 STPRPRAAPK
+482 ST
-492 EKEAAWQHQRQPI
+492 
-505 ASPSPRHPIAS
+505 
-516 SSRTAPSRPSTRT
+516 
-529 TPSTPRA
+529 
-536 TSSSP
+536 
-541 ATGSRRS
+541 
-548 ARGGHRR
+548 
-555 TWRT
+555 

>member
-1 MAQPATEP
+1 MAQPASGP
-9 AKGSSSTP
+9 AEGPART
-17 SPEHTEDAVTS
+17 SPATTADTA
-28 VHPVDEKLHPSRL
+28 VHPVDEKLPPARL

-67 GLDIEGRTRLIAAS
+67 GLDAAGMTRLIAAS
-81 LLIAGIATLIQTI
+81 LLIAGLATILQTI
-94 GVKGFVGNRLPFVNA
+94 GLGRFAGNRLPFVNA

-114 IAPILAIAETNSE
+114 IAPMLAIAETSAP
-127 GGQLPA
+127 GHQLPA
-133 IYGAVMVAGVFCLAV
+133 IYGAVLVAGAFCLLV

-171 GVTLMPVPVGW
+171 GVTLMPVPVAW
-182 AQGGDK
+182 AQGGD
-188 AAADFGA
+188 ATAADFGA
-195 MRNLALAAF
+195 MKYLALAAF
-204 TLGVILVIQR
+204 TLVVILLIQR
-214 FGKGFVKQVALLF
+214 FGRGFLKQVALLMGMF
-227 GLLIGTLVAIPF
+227 VGTLAAIPF
-239 GMADFSGLRSA
+239 GLADFSALKSA
-250 PVAALPTPFAFGAP
+250 PLAALPTPFAFGAP

-291 LGEICDRRADSKVI
+291 LGEICERRTDGRTI

-311 DGLATLVGPVFGGF
+311 DGIATLIGPVFGSF

-338 LTRVRSRYVVAVAG
+338 LTRVRSRYVVAAAG
-352 ATLLVLGA
+352 GALLILGA

-422 PTFYAEF
+422 PTFYAGF

-444 ALVAVTLNLF
+444 ALVAVVLNLF
-454 FHHLGTRSR
+454 FHHLGT
-463 PRPRHSNPP
+463 H
-472 RVLPCPPRGD
+472 
-482 STPRPRAAPK
+482 
-492 EKEAAWQHQRQPI
+492 
-505 ASPSPRHPIAS
+505 
-516 SSRTAPSRPSTRT
+516 SRTAV
-529 TPSTPRA
+529 A
-536 TSSSP
+536 LKSS
-541 ATGSRRS
+541 
-548 ARGGHRR
+548 
-555 TWRT
+555 

>member
-1 MAQPATEP
+1 MAQPATGP
-9 AKGSSSTP
+9 AEAPKP
-17 SPEHTEDAVTS
+17 VTTTA
-28 VHPVDEKLHPSRL
+28 VHPVDEKLPAARL

-67 GLDIEGRTRLIAAS
+67 GLDTAGMTRLIAAS
-81 LLIAGIATLIQTI
+81 LLIAGLATLLQTI
-94 GVKGFVGNRLPFVNA
+94 GVGAFAGNRLPFVNA

-114 IAPILAIAETNSE
+114 IAPMLAIAETSAP
-127 GGQLPA
+127 GHQLPV
-133 IYGAVMVAGVFCLAV
+133 IYGAVLVAGAFCLTV

-171 GVTLMPVPVGW
+171 GVTLMPVPVAW
-182 AQGGDK
+182 AQGGD
-188 AAADFGA
+188 ATAADFGA
-195 MRNLALAAF
+195 MKYLALAAF
-204 TLGVILVIQR
+204 TLVVILLIQR
-214 FGKGFVKQVALLF
+214 FGRGFLKQVALLVGMF
-227 GLLIGTLVAIPF
+227 VGTLAAIPF
-239 GMADFSGLRSA
+239 GLADFSALKSA
-250 PVAALPTPFAFGAP
+250 PLAALPTPFAFGAP
-264 EFQPAAI
+264 EFHPAAI

-291 LGEICDRRADSKVI
+291 LGEICDRRTDGRTI

-311 DGLATLVGPVFGGF
+311 DGIATLVGPVFGGF

-338 LTRVRSRYVVAVAG
+338 LTRVRSRYVVAAAG
-352 ATLLVLGA
+352 GALLILGA

-422 PTFYAEF
+422 PTFYAGF

-444 ALVAVTLNLF
+444 ALVAVVLNLF
-454 FHHLGTRSR
+454 FHHLGTHSR
-463 PRPRHSNPP
+463 PA
-472 RVLPCPPRGD
+472 VAL
-482 STPRPRAAPK
+482 K
-492 EKEAAWQHQRQPI
+492 
-505 ASPSPRHPIAS
+505 S
-516 SSRTAPSRPSTRT
+516 S
-529 TPSTPRA
+529 
-536 TSSSP
+536 
-541 ATGSRRS
+541 
-548 ARGGHRR
+548 
-555 TWRT
+555 

>member
-1 MAQPATEP
+1 MAQPATGP
-9 AKGSSSTP
+9 AEAPKTLSGT
-17 SPEHTEDAVTS
+17 A
-28 VHPVDEKLHPSRL
+28 VHPCDEKLPPARL

-67 GLDIEGRTRLIAAS
+67 GLDAAGMTRLIAAS
-81 LLIAGIATLIQTI
+81 LLIAGLATIVQTI
-94 GVKGFVGNRLPFVNA
+94 GIGTFAGNRLPFVNA

-114 IAPILAIAETNSE
+114 IAPMLAIAETSAP
-127 GGQLPA
+127 GHRLPA
-133 IYGAVMVAGVFCLAV
+133 IYGAVLVAGVFCLTV

-171 GVTLMPVPVGW
+171 GVTLMPVPVAW
-182 AQGGDK
+182 AQGGD
-188 AAADFGA
+188 ATAADFGA
-195 MRNLALAAF
+195 MKYLALAAF
-204 TLGVILVIQR
+204 TLVVILLIQR
-214 FGKGFVKQVALLF
+214 FGRGFLKQVALLVGMF
-227 GLLIGTLVAIPF
+227 VGTLAAIPF
-239 GMADFSGLRSA
+239 GLADFSALKSA
-250 PVAALPTPFAFGAP
+250 PLAALPTPFAFGAP
-264 EFQPAAI
+264 EFHPAAI

-291 LGEICDRRADSKVI
+291 LGEICDRRTDGRTI

-311 DGLATLVGPVFGGF
+311 DGIATLVGPVFGGF

-338 LTRVRSRYVVAVAG
+338 LTRVRSRYVVAAAG
-352 ATLLVLGA
+352 GALLVLGA

-422 PTFYAEF
+422 PTFYAGF

-444 ALVAVTLNLF
+444 ALVAVVLNLF
-454 FHHLGTRSR
+454 FHHLGTHGR
-463 PRPRHSNPP
+463 PA
-472 RVLPCPPRGD
+472 VAL
-482 STPRPRAAPK
+482 K
-492 EKEAAWQHQRQPI
+492 
-505 ASPSPRHPIAS
+505 S
-516 SSRTAPSRPSTRT
+516 S
-529 TPSTPRA
+529 
-536 TSSSP
+536 
-541 ATGSRRS
+541 
-548 ARGGHRR
+548 
-555 TWRT
+555 

>member
-1 MAQPATEP
+1 MAQPAT
-9 AKGSSSTP
+9 GSAEGPKPLIGT
-17 SPEHTEDAVTS
+17 A
-28 VHPVDEKLHPSRL
+28 VHPCDEKLPPARL

-67 GLDIEGRTRLIAAS
+67 GLDTAGMTRLIAAS
-81 LLIAGIATLIQTI
+81 LLIAGLATIVQTI
-94 GVKGFVGNRLPFVNA
+94 GIGTFAGNRLPFVNA

-114 IAPILAIAETNSE
+114 IAPMLAIAETSAP
-127 GGQLPA
+127 GHQLPA
-133 IYGAVMVAGVFCLAV
+133 IYGAVLVAGVFCLTV

-171 GVTLMPVPVGW
+171 GVTLMPVPVAW
-182 AQGGDK
+182 AQGGD
-188 AAADFGA
+188 ATAADFGA
-195 MRNLALAAF
+195 MKYLALAAF
-204 TLGVILVIQR
+204 TLVVILLIQR
-214 FGKGFVKQVALLF
+214 FGRGFLKQVALLVGMF
-227 GLLIGTLVAIPF
+227 VGTLAAIPF
-239 GMADFSGLRSA
+239 GLADFSALKSA
-250 PVAALPTPFAFGAP
+250 PLAALPTPFAFGAP
-264 EFQPAAI
+264 EFHPAAI

-291 LGEICDRRADSKVI
+291 LGEICDRRTDGRTI

-311 DGLATLVGPVFGGF
+311 DGIATLVGPVFGAF

-338 LTRVRSRYVVAVAG
+338 LTRVRSRYVVAAAG
-352 ATLLVLGA
+352 GALLVLGA

-422 PTFYAEF
+422 PTFYAGF

-444 ALVAVTLNLF
+444 ALVAVVLNLF
-454 FHHLGTRSR
+454 FHHLGT
-463 PRPRHSNPP
+463 H
-472 RVLPCPPRGD
+472 
-482 STPRPRAAPK
+482 
-492 EKEAAWQHQRQPI
+492 
-505 ASPSPRHPIAS
+505 
-516 SSRTAPSRPSTRT
+516 SRTAV
-529 TPSTPRA
+529 A
-536 TSSSP
+536 LKSS
-541 ATGSRRS
+541 
-548 ARGGHRR
+548 
-555 TWRT
+555 

>member
-1 MAQPATEP
+1 MAQPAKGP
-9 AKGSSSTP
+9 AEAPCSTP
-17 SPEHTEDAVTS
+17 PVHTEDAAPS
-28 VHPVDEKLHPSRL
+28 VHPVDEKLHVSRL

-61 IIGQAV
+61 IIGQAC
-67 GLDIEGRTRLIAAS
+67 GLDIAARTRLIAAS
-81 LLIAGIATLIQTI
+81 LLIAGVATVLQTI
-94 GVKGFVGNRLPFVNA
+94 GVRGLVGNRLPFVNA

-114 IAPILAIAETNSE
+114 IAPILAIAETNAK
-127 GGQLPA
+127 GHQLPA
-133 IYGAVMVAGVFCLAV
+133 VYGAVMVAGVFCLAV

-182 AQGGDK
+182 AQGGDRT
-188 AAADFGA
+188 AADFGS
-195 MRNLALAAF
+195 MKHLALAGF
-204 TLGVILVIQR
+204 TLAVILLVQR
-214 FGKGFVKQVALLF
+214 FGRGFVKQVALLF
-227 GLLIGTLVAIPF
+227 GLFVGTLAAIPF
-239 GMADFSGLRSA
+239 GMADFGALKSA
-250 PVAALPTPFAFGAP
+250 PVAALPAPFAYGPP
-264 EFQPAAI
+264 EFQPAAV

-291 LGEICDRRADSKVI
+291 LGEICERRTDARTI

-311 DGLATLVGPVFGGF
+311 DGIATLLGPVFGGF

-352 ATLLVLGA
+352 GALLVLGA

-422 PTFYAEF
+422 PTFYADF

-444 ALVAVTLNLF
+444 ALVAVLLNLF
-454 FHHLGTRSR
+454 FHHLGTRSGG
-463 PRPRHSNPP
+463 P
-472 RVLPCPPRGD
+472 
-482 STPRPRAAPK
+482 APALK
-492 EKEAAWQHQRQPI
+492 
-505 ASPSPRHPIAS
+505 S
-516 SSRTAPSRPSTRT
+516 S
-529 TPSTPRA
+529 
-536 TSSSP
+536 
-541 ATGSRRS
+541 
-548 ARGGHRR
+548 
-555 TWRT
+555 

>member
-1 MAQPATEP
+1 MAQPATGP
-9 AKGSSSTP
+9 AEGPCTT
-17 SPEHTEDAVTS
+17 SPTTAPDTA
-28 VHPVDEKLHPSRL
+28 VHPVDEKLPPARL

-67 GLDIEGRTRLIAAS
+67 GLDTAGMTRLIAAS
-81 LLIAGIATLIQTI
+81 LLIAGLATLLQTV
-94 GVKGFVGNRLPFVNA
+94 GLGRFAGNRLPFVNA

-114 IAPILAIAETNSE
+114 IAPMLAIAETSAP
-127 GGQLPA
+127 GRQLPA
-133 IYGAVMVAGVFCLAV
+133 IYGAVIVAGVFCLAV

-171 GVTLMPVPVGW
+171 GVTLMPVPVAW
-182 AQGGDK
+182 AQGGD
-188 AAADFGA
+188 ATAADFGA
-195 MRNLALAAF
+195 MKYLALAAF
-204 TLGVILVIQR
+204 TLVVILLIQR
-214 FGKGFVKQVALLF
+214 FGRGFLKQVALLMGMF
-227 GLLIGTLVAIPF
+227 VGTLAAIPF
-239 GMADFSGLRSA
+239 GLADFSALKSA
-250 PVAALPTPFAFGAP
+250 PLAALPTPFAFGAP

-291 LGEICDRRADSKVI
+291 LGEICDRRTDGRTL

-311 DGLATLVGPVFGGF
+311 DGIATLLGPVFGGF

-338 LTRVRSRYVVAVAG
+338 LTRVRSRYVVAAAG
-352 ATLLVLGA
+352 GALLILGA

-422 PTFYAEF
+422 PTFYAGF

-444 ALVAVTLNLF
+444 ALVAVVLNLF
-454 FHHLGTRSR
+454 FHHLGT
-463 PRPRHSNPP
+463 H
-472 RVLPCPPRGD
+472 
-482 STPRPRAAPK
+482 
-492 EKEAAWQHQRQPI
+492 
-505 ASPSPRHPIAS
+505 
-516 SSRTAPSRPSTRT
+516 SRTAV
-529 TPSTPRA
+529 A
-536 TSSSP
+536 LKSS
-541 ATGSRRS
+541 
-548 ARGGHRR
+548 
-555 TWRT
+555 

>member
-1 MAQPATEP
+1 MAVP
-9 AKGSSSTP
+9 AKGPAEAEGPCSTP
-17 SPEHTEDAVTS
+17 SDSTTS
-28 VHPVDEKLHPSRL
+28 AAAQVHPVDEKLHPSRL

-67 GLDIEGRTRLIAAS
+67 RLDTAGQTRLIAAS
-81 LLIAGIATLIQTI
+81 LLIAGVATLLQTL

-114 IAPILAIAETNSE
+114 IAPMLAIAETNAK
-127 GGQLPA
+127 GDQLPA
-133 IYGAVMVAGVFCLAV
+133 IYGAVMVAGVFCLAI

-188 AAADFGA
+188 TAADYGD
-195 MRNLALAAF
+195 MRYLALAAF
-204 TLGVILVIQR
+204 TLVVILLIQR

-227 GLLIGTLVAIPF
+227 GLLIGTLAAIPF
-239 GMADFSGLRSA
+239 GMADFSSLKSA

-271 LSLCI
+271 ISLCL

-291 LGEICDRRADSKVI
+291 IGEICERDCNGKTI

-311 DGLATLVGPVFGGF
+311 DGIATFIGPIFGGF

-338 LTRVRSRYVVAVAG
+338 LTKVRSRYVVAVAG
-352 ATLLVLGA
+352 GTLLVLGI

-365 AVVSLVPMPVL
+365 AIVSLVPMPVL

-405 IILVAVAL
+405 IILVAVSL

-422 PTFYAEF
+422 PSFYADF

-454 FHHLGTRSR
+454 FHHLGTRS
-463 PRPRHSNPP
+463 SA
-472 RVLPCPPRGD
+472 G
-482 STPRPRAAPK
+482 AA
-492 EKEAAWQHQRQPI
+492 AALK
-505 ASPSPRHPIAS
+505 S
-516 SSRTAPSRPSTRT
+516 S
-529 TPSTPRA
+529 
-536 TSSSP
+536 
-541 ATGSRRS
+541 
-548 ARGGHRR
+548 
-555 TWRT
+555 

>member
-1 MAQPATEP
+1 MAQQPATGP
-9 AKGSSSTP
+9 AEGPCSTP
-17 SPEHTEDAVTS
+17 SETADGTS
-28 VHPVDEKLHPSRL
+28 AAACHPVDEKLHPSRL

-61 IIGQAV
+61 IIGQAC
-67 GLDIEGRTRLIAAS
+67 GLDTVAQTRLIAAG
-81 LLIAGIATLIQTI
+81 LLIAGLATILQTL

-114 IAPILAIAETNSE
+114 IAPILAIAETNAK
-127 GGQLPA
+127 GDQLPA

-148 GPFFGRLLRFFPPLV
+148 GPFFGKLLRFFPPLV

-171 GVTLMPVPVGW
+171 GVTLMPVPVKW
-182 AQGGDK
+182 AQGGD
-188 AAADFGA
+188 DTDPTFGD
-195 MRNLALAAF
+195 MKYLALAAF
-204 TLGVILVIQR
+204 TLVVILLFQR
-214 FGKGFVKQVALLF
+214 FGRGFLKQVALLAGMF
-227 GLLIGTLVAIPF
+227 IGTLAAIPF
-239 GMADFSGLRSA
+239 GMADFTSVQTA
-250 PVAALPTPFAFGAP
+250 PLAALPTPFAAGAP
-264 EFQPAAI
+264 VFQPAAI

-284 SSAGMLA
+284 SAAGMLA
-291 LGEICDRRADSKVI
+291 LGEICERKTDGRTI

-311 DGLATLVGPVFGGF
+311 DGIATLVGPVFGGF

-352 ATLLVLGA
+352 GALIVLGA

-365 AVVSLVPMPVL
+365 AVVNVVPMPVL

-405 IILVAVAL
+405 IILVAVSL

-444 ALVAVTLNLF
+444 ALVAVSLNLF
-454 FHHLGTRSR
+454 FHHLGTRS
-463 PRPRHSNPP
+463 SAN
-472 RVLPCPPRGD
+472 
-482 STPRPRAAPK
+482 AA
-492 EKEAAWQHQRQPI
+492 AALK
-505 ASPSPRHPIAS
+505 S
-516 SSRTAPSRPSTRT
+516 S
-529 TPSTPRA
+529 
-536 TSSSP
+536 
-541 ATGSRRS
+541 
-548 ARGGHRR
+548 
-555 TWRT
+555 

>member
-1 MAQPATEP
+1 MATP
-9 AKGSSSTP
+9 AKGPAVGPCSTP
-17 SPEHTEDAVTS
+17 PAGPE

-67 GLDIEGRTRLIAAS
+67 HLDTAGQTRLIAAS
-81 LLIAGIATLIQTI
+81 LLIAGVATLLQTL

-114 IAPILAIAETNSE
+114 IAPMLAIAETNAS
-127 GGQLPA
+127 GDQLPA
-133 IYGAVMVAGVFCLAV
+133 IYGAVMVAGVFCLAI

-171 GVTLMPVPVGW
+171 GVTLMPVPVAW
-182 AQGGDK
+182 AQGGDRT
-188 AAADFGA
+188 AADFGD
-195 MRNLALAAF
+195 MKYLALAAF
-204 TLGVILVIQR
+204 TLVVILLIQR
-214 FGKGFVKQVALLF
+214 FGRGFVKQVALLF

-239 GMADFSGLRSA
+239 GMADFGALRSA
-250 PVAALPTPFAFGAP
+250 PVAALPTPFAFGTP

-271 LSLCI
+271 ISLCL

-291 LGEICDRRADSKVI
+291 IGEICERECTGRTI

-311 DGLATLVGPVFGGF
+311 DGLATLLGPVFGGF

-338 LTRVRSRYVVAVAG
+338 LTKVRSRYVVAVAG
-352 ATLLVLGA
+352 GALLILGA

-365 AVVSLVPMPVL
+365 AVVSIVPMPVL

-405 IILVAVAL
+405 IILVAVSL

-422 PTFYAEF
+422 PTFYADF

-444 ALVAVTLNLF
+444 ALVAVSLNLF
-454 FHHLGTRSR
+454 FHHLGTR
-463 PRPRHSNPP
+463 
-472 RVLPCPPRGD
+472 G
-482 STPRPRAAPK
+482 
-492 EKEAAWQHQRQPI
+492 
-505 ASPSPRHPIAS
+505 
-516 SSRTAPSRPSTRT
+516 
-529 TPSTPRA
+529 RA
-536 TSSSP
+536 TAAAALKSS
-541 ATGSRRS
+541 
-548 ARGGHRR
+548 
-555 TWRT
+555 

>member
-1 MAQPATEP
+1 MAQPAMGP
-9 AKGSSSTP
+9 APADGPCPTP
-17 SPEHTEDAVTS
+17 PEGA
-28 VHPVDEKLHPSRL
+28 VHPVDEKLPASRL

-67 GLDIEGRTRLIAAS
+67 GLDTAGQTRLIAAS
-81 LLIAGIATLIQTI
+81 LLIAGLATVLQTI
-94 GVKGFVGNRLPFVNA
+94 GLANFAGNRLPFVNA

-114 IAPILAIAETNSE
+114 IAPMLAIAETSAK
-127 GGQLPA
+127 GHQLPA
-133 IYGAVMVAGVFCLAV
+133 IYGAVMVAGVFCLLV

-171 GVTLMPVPVGW
+171 GVTLMPVPVSW

-188 AAADFGA
+188 TAADFGS
-195 MRNLALAAF
+195 MKNLALAAF
-204 TLGVILVIQR
+204 TLGVILLFQR
-214 FGKGFVKQVALLF
+214 FGRGFLRQVALLL
-227 GLLIGTLVAIPF
+227 GLLIGTLAVIPF
-239 GMADFSGLRSA
+239 GMADFAAMKSA
-250 PVAALPTPFAFGAP
+250 PVAALPTPFSFGAP
-264 EFQPAAI
+264 EFHPAAV

-291 LGEICDRRADSKVI
+291 IGEICERRTDGRTIA
-305 TRGLRT
+305 RGLRT
-311 DGLATLVGPVFGGF
+311 DGIATLLGPVFGGF

-352 ATLLVLGA
+352 CALLVLGA

-422 PTFYAEF
+422 PTFYADF

-444 ALVAVTLNLF
+444 ALTAVLLNLF

-463 PRPRHSNPP
+463 VAVPA
-472 RVLPCPPRGD
+472 L
-482 STPRPRAAPK
+482 K
-492 EKEAAWQHQRQPI
+492 
-505 ASPSPRHPIAS
+505 S
-516 SSRTAPSRPSTRT
+516 S
-529 TPSTPRA
+529 
-536 TSSSP
+536 
-541 ATGSRRS
+541 
-548 ARGGHRR
+548 
-555 TWRT
+555 

>member
-1 MAQPATEP
+1 MATPAQ
-9 AKGSSSTP
+9 GSAEGPCPTAP
-17 SPEHTEDAVTS
+17 DGPE
-28 VHPVDEKLHPSRL
+28 VHPVDQKLHPSRL

-67 GLDIEGRTRLIAAS
+67 RLDTAGQTRLIAAS
-81 LLIAGIATLIQTI
+81 LLIAGVATLLQTLGI
-94 GVKGFVGNRLPFVNA
+94 KGFVGNRLPFVNA

-114 IAPILAIAETNSE
+114 IAPMLAIAETNAT
-127 GGQLPA
+127 GDQLPA
-133 IYGAVMVAGVFCLAV
+133 IYGAVMVAGVFCLAI
-148 GPFFGRLLRFFPPLV
+148 GPFFGKLLRFFPPLV

-171 GVTLMPVPVGW
+171 GVTLMPVPVAW

-188 AAADFGA
+188 TAADFGS
-195 MRNLALAAF
+195 MKYLALAAF
-204 TLGVILVIQR
+204 TLVVILLIQR
-214 FGKGFVKQVALLF
+214 FGRGFVKQVALLL
-227 GLLIGTLVAIPF
+227 GLLIGTLAAIPF
-239 GMADFSGLRSA
+239 GMADFGALGSA

-271 LSLCI
+271 ISLCL
-276 VMLVLMTE
+276 VTLVLMTE

-291 LGEICDRRADSKVI
+291 IGEICGRETDGRTI

-311 DGLATLVGPVFGGF
+311 DGVATLLGPVFGGF

-338 LTRVRSRYVVAVAG
+338 LTKVRSRYVVAAAG
-352 ATLLVLGA
+352 GALLVLGV

-365 AVVSLVPMPVL
+365 AVVSTVPMPVL

-405 IILVAVAL
+405 IILVAVSL

-422 PTFYAEF
+422 PTFYADF

-444 ALVAVTLNLF
+444 ALVAVALNLF
-454 FHHLGTRSR
+454 FHHLGTRGGAS
-463 PRPRHSNPP
+463 
-472 RVLPCPPRGD
+472 
-482 STPRPRAAPK
+482 APALK
-492 EKEAAWQHQRQPI
+492 
-505 ASPSPRHPIAS
+505 S
-516 SSRTAPSRPSTRT
+516 S
-529 TPSTPRA
+529 
-536 TSSSP
+536 
-541 ATGSRRS
+541 
-548 ARGGHRR
+548 
-555 TWRT
+555 

>member
-1 MAQPATEP
+1 MATPANGP
-9 AKGSSSTP
+9 AEGPCSTP
-17 SPEHTEDAVTS
+17 PAGLE
-28 VHPVDEKLHPSRL
+28 VHPVDEKLPPSRL

-67 GLDIEGRTRLIAAS
+67 HLGTAGQTRLIAAS
-81 LLIAGIATLIQTI
+81 LLIAGVATLLQTL
-94 GVKGFVGNRLPFVNA
+94 GVKGLVGNRLPFVNA

-114 IAPILAIAETNSE
+114 IAPMLAIAETNAR
-127 GGQLPA
+127 GDQLPA
-133 IYGAVMVAGVFCLAV
+133 IYGAVMVAGVFCLAI

-171 GVTLMPVPVGW
+171 GVTLMPVPVAW

-188 AAADFGA
+188 TAADFGD
-195 MRNLALAAF
+195 MKYLGLAAF
-204 TLGVILVIQR
+204 TLVVILMIQR
-214 FGKGFVKQVALLF
+214 FGRGFVKQVALLL
-227 GLLIGTLVAIPF
+227 GLLIGTMAAIPF
-239 GMADFSGLRSA
+239 GMADFGALRSA
-250 PVAALPTPFAFGAP
+250 PVAALPTPFAFGTP

-271 LSLCI
+271 ISLCL

-291 LGEICDRRADSKVI
+291 IGEICDRETSGRTI

-311 DGLATLVGPVFGGF
+311 DGLATLLGPVFGGF

-338 LTRVRSRYVVAVAG
+338 LTKVRSRYVVAAAG
-352 ATLLVLGA
+352 GALLVLGA

-365 AVVSLVPMPVL
+365 AVVSTVPMPVL

-405 IILVAVAL
+405 IILVAVSL

-444 ALVAVTLNLF
+444 ALVAVSLNLF
-454 FHHLGTRSR
+454 FHHLGTR
-463 PRPRHSNPP
+463 
-472 RVLPCPPRGD
+472 G
-482 STPRPRAAPK
+482 
-492 EKEAAWQHQRQPI
+492 
-505 ASPSPRHPIAS
+505 
-516 SSRTAPSRPSTRT
+516 
-529 TPSTPRA
+529 RA
-536 TSSSP
+536 TAAAALKSS
-541 ATGSRRS
+541 
-548 ARGGHRR
+548 
-555 TWRT
+555 